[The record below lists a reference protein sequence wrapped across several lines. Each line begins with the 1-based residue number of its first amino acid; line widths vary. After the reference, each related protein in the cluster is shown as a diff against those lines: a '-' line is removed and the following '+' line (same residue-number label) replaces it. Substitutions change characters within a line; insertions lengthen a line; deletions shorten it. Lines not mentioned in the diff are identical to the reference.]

1 MATEVD
7 EFLAA
12 TMPRLN
18 EAEKTLHNG
27 DAGPRIA
34 MWSRRDPV
42 TLFGAALS
50 GSGWA
55 EISPIFERLGSSF
68 SNCTSYQNEVVAA
81 GASGDL
87 AYIVA
92 YEHTTASLS
101 GAPPQPYVL
110 RATTLF
116 RREDGEWKVVH
127 RHADEASATALAGRL
142 VSTSTDESKPSLQ

>member
-1 MATEVD
+1 MGSEVN

-12 TMPRLN
+12 TMPRFN
-18 EAEKTLHNG
+18 EAEKTLHDG

-34 MWSRRDPV
+34 MWSRQDPV

-50 GSGWA
+50 GTGWA
-55 EISPIFERLGSSF
+55 EISSIFEQLESSF

-92 YEHTTASLS
+92 YEHTTASLN
-101 GAPPQPYVL
+101 GKPPQPYVL
-110 RATTLF
+110 RATTVF

-127 RHADEASATALAGRL
+127 RHADEASATALARRL
-142 VSTSTDESKPSLQ
+142 APTST